1 LQSCSVSEYVSGIER
16 TCAMSWFRKDRQQD
30 VWEVADDQPLGDI
43 GAAHK
48 IREICA
54 SAAAIAEAMAAAGG
68 RNAEQKRAADA
79 ERYQAAIKRALEIAM
94 QISDDSMR
102 DISVS
107 QIIRLCVKVDHLKT
121 ARVLLRAIQLEKMR
135 AELIAECPA
144 LIDQNAAS

>member
-1 LQSCSVSEYVSGIER
+1 
-16 TCAMSWFRKDRQQD
+16 MSWFRKDRQPE

-54 SAAAIAEAMAAAGG
+54 SAAAIAEAMAAAGR
-68 RNAEQKRAADA
+68 RNAERKRAADA
-79 ERYQAAIKRALEIAM
+79 ERYQAGIKRAIEIAM

-107 QIIRLCVKVDHLKT
+107 QIIRLSVKMDHLKT
-121 ARVLLRAIQLEKMR
+121 ARVLLRAIR
-135 AELIAECPA
+135 SDRTRSELIAESPA
-144 LIDQNAAS
+144 LLDQDATS